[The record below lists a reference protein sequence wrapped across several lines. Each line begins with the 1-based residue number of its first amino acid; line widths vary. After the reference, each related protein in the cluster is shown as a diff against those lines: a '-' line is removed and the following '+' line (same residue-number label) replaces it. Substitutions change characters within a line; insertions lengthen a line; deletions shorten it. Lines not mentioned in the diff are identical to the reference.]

1 MGPVEK
7 VLQTEE
13 LHRLGRCVV
22 FPLPRVVHLPVLR
35 SLKVPTADDYP
46 GAATPESPPYR
57 PPMVPPERLHQT
69 LHEQGLTIK
78 ALEAM
83 VKSVHRDMMV
93 LQLDQCNHE
102 QTVRRRMEMATNDA
116 KTLRNDLEQQ
126 TKSLQQQV
134 DQLQTRLQRSRSRGR
149 RA

>member
-1 MGPVEK
+1 M
-7 VLQTEE
+7 LQTEE

-22 FPLPRVVHLPVLR
+22 FPLPVIHRVVHLPVLR
-35 SLKVPTADDYP
+35 FLKVPTADDYP
-46 GAATPESPPYR
+46 GAVTPPESPPYR

-102 QTVRRRMEMATNDA
+102 QTVRRRMEMATNDV
-116 KTLRNDLEQQ
+116 KTLRNDLERQ
-126 TKSLQQQV
+126 TKSLQQEV